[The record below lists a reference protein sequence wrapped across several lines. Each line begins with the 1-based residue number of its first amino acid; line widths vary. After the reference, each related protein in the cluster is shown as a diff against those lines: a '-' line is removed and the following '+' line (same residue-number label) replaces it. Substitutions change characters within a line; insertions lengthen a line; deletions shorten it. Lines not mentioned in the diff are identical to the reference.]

1 MSPSTSSGQAEVA
14 IVTDSTA
21 DLDPADAAARGI
33 DVVPLFVNFGDTR
46 FRDRVELS
54 LDEFYRKLA
63 SLKVLPTT
71 AQPTPAMF
79 EDAYRPHVEA
89 GRPVVCVTCMSTL
102 SGTNNAANTA
112 AKAFP
117 GAEIH
122 VFDSESVAGG
132 LALLAQHAAEIANAG
147 GDAHAVLAALEH
159 DRSVM
164 RGFATIPDLSHAVRT
179 GRVSRAQAFIGSLV
193 KIVPVLRVGGGKL
206 EEYARVRTFAR
217 AIDTMVEA
225 AALEA
230 NKADGARLAV
240 IHSRAADLAASITA
254 QLRAKITTTPHS
266 FELLEAGPVI
276 GTHAGQGAVGIFV
289 IPG

>member
-1 MSPSTSSGQAEVA
+1 MSSVA

-33 DVVPLFVNFGDTR
+33 DVVPLFVNFGDAR
-46 FRDRVELS
+46 YRDRVELS

-79 EDAYRPHVEA
+79 EDAFRPHVDA
-89 GRPVVCVTCMSTL
+89 GRPVVCLTLMGSL
-102 SGTNNAANTA
+102 SGTLNAANTA
-112 AKAFP
+112 AQAFP

-122 VFDSESVAGG
+122 VVDSETVAGG
-132 LALLAQHAAEIANAG
+132 LALLAQSASEVAQGG
-147 GDAHAVLAALEH
+147 GDAATVLARVTRDKAAL
-159 DRSVM
+159 

-193 KIVPVLRVGGGKL
+193 KIVPVLRIEHGKV
-206 EEYARVRTFAR
+206 EEHARVRTFAR
-217 AIDTMVEA
+217 AIDSMVDA

-230 NKADGARLAV
+230 NKADGARLCV
-240 IHSRAADLAASITA
+240 IHSHAAETAASVIA
-254 QLRAKITTTPHS
+254 KLREKITTAAPS
-266 FELLEAGPVI
+266 VELLEAGPVL

-289 IPG
+289 ISG